1 MKIQK
6 QSAID
11 YLRKRGYKTGYK
23 EPYSITENGLV
34 EFMRDFAQ
42 EQINL
47 LTQKNELVKADV
59 SRSLFLE
66 LAVRTNRTM
75 PEREEELAWFDEGTD
90 FKKCGDFHDRFFKE
104 IARIR
109 NDG

>member
-1 MKIQK
+1 MTKK
-6 QSAID
+6 A
-11 YLRKRGYKTGYK
+11 
-23 EPYSITENGLV
+23 ENSNKPLQPSL
-34 EFMRDFAQ
+34 D
-42 EQINL
+42 I
-47 LTQKNELVKADV
+47 ADV

-90 FKKCGDFHDRFFKE
+90 FKKCGDFHERFFKE

>member
-1 MKIQK
+1 MNKEHNLNNAEIQ
-6 QSAID
+6 QLNI
-11 YLRKRGYKTGYK
+11 
-23 EPYSITENGLV
+23 
-34 EFMRDFAQ
+34 
-42 EQINL
+42 
-47 LTQKNELVKADV
+47 ADV

-90 FKKCGDFHDRFFKE
+90 FKKCGDFHERFFKE
-104 IARIR
+104 IDRIR